1 MSSSTGG
8 GSLGSGS
15 EDMDIESSD
24 CDSSIVSEFESDLEE
39 SFDFEDSASQSQSS
53 VQTQEACNTETVQ
66 QETAV
71 SQLLST
77 GGNALFVGSK
87 ISTLQSYL
95 LIFQYAVR
103 HGLTTKA
110 FTELLQLL
118 SVHLPQDAKNRS
130 QPQRFFCRRI
140 P

>member
-24 CDSSIVSEFESDLEE
+24 CDSSIVSEFESD
-39 SFDFEDSASQSQSS
+39 FDFEDSASRSQSS
-53 VQTQEACNTETVQ
+53 VQTQEACNTETAQ

-77 GGNALFVGSK
+77 GGNALFVG
-87 ISTLQSYL
+87 YP
-95 LIFQYAVR
+95 R
-103 HGLTTKA
+103 
-110 FTELLQLL
+110 
-118 SVHLPQDAKNRS
+118 
-130 QPQRFFCRRI
+130 CRATC
-140 P
+140 